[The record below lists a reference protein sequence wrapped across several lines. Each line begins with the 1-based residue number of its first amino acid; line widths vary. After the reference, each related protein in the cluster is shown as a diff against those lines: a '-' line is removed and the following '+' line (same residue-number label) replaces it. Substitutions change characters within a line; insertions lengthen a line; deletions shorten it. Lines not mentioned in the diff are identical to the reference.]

1 MAEIIENI
9 HPTRMELL
17 GMKKKIKTA
26 EKGHR
31 LLKEKRD
38 ALIMKFFE
46 IIDKARSVR
55 SKLIDTI
62 GHSYEN
68 LIKAESIMGPSNVE
82 SIAESIPGISEL
94 KLKPENII
102 GVSIPRLESV
112 EMGGIRESIGVEYS
126 PMTTSSVLD
135 EAANDFGEVLQQ
147 IIQLVEKE
155 EQVRRLSGEIKKTK
169 RRVNALEYIM
179 IPRLKNTKK
188 YIQMRLEEIERE
200 NFFRLKVVKRKR
212 TIKC

>member
-1 MAEIIENI
+1 MAEIIETI

-17 GMKKKIKTA
+17 GMKKKIKVA
-26 EKGHR
+26 EKGNPR
-31 LLKEKRD
+31 LKEKRD
-38 ALIMKFFE
+38 ALIMEFFE
-46 IIDKARSVR
+46 IIDGARSIR

-62 GHSYEN
+62 GHSYDN
-68 LIKAESIMGPSNVE
+68 LIRAEAVMGPSYVE
-82 SIAESIPGISEL
+82 SIAKSVPAVDEL
-94 KLKPENII
+94 KLKSENIM
-102 GVSIPRLESV
+102 GVRIPKLESV
-112 EMGGIRESIGVEYS
+112 EINTRDSVGIKYS

-135 EAANDFGEVLQQ
+135 EAVNDFGEALQQ

-155 EQVRRLSGEIKKTK
+155 EQVRRLSGEIKKAK

-200 NFFRLKVVKRKR
+200 NFFRLKVVKKKR
-212 TIKC
+212 VVKC